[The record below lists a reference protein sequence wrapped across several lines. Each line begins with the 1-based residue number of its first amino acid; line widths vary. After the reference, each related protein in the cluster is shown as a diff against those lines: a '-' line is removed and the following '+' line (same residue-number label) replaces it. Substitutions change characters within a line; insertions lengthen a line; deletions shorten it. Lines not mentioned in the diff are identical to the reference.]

1 MRFDRN
7 QSGSNEVFTADGVP
21 YDHYRPVLEEIE
33 AIGPGE
39 WDRRTN
45 DAHEQLLEEQRGFG
59 ITDGDKTHPID
70 YLPRVIPA
78 SDWKKLERGTAQRM
92 RAINEFLRR
101 LEAGKEKVVPEE
113 VIASSTLYNPDLPTR
128 FGEVPARQA
137 GFDVVALENNGAW
150 NYVFI
155 EDNIK
160 MPIGLVPM
168 SRMRARTAEV
178 LPDSFSKLGVRPL
191 DDMLERLGNA
201 LRAASP
207 KDQEATL
214 AILTDGPGDQYY
226 LDHNILARESGA
238 VLAGR
243 RELEMDDGYL
253 FHKPTGQKLD
263 VIYERVEEGR
273 IYDDFPELMQS
284 HAEGKI
290 HAIFPP
296 NADAADDKGVY
307 PFIPDMIRTYLGEEP
322 IINNA
327 QTYSLAV
334 EDDYNYVMEHFDEL
348 VTKSRAGW
356 GGKDV
361 LIAPDESKED
371 IEAFRKQV
379 EKDPVQYIAQ
389 TILDFSTH
397 VFCTTEQEEFV
408 LRDSYADY
416 RMQALCPDPDTVEVV
431 PGALTRVAGVG
442 SRLVNISSGGGMKDT
457 WVLEG

>member
-1 MRFDRN
+1 VRFDRK
-7 QSGSNEVFTADGVP
+7 QSGPNEIYDENGDP
-21 YDHYRPVLEEIE
+21 HDHYRSVLEEIQDM
-33 AIGPGE
+33 GPDE
-39 WDRRTN
+39 WDRRT
-45 DAHEQLLEEQRGFG
+45 DAAHERLLEEQRGFG
-59 ITDGDKTHPID
+59 ITDSDKTHPID

-78 SDWKKLERGTAQRM
+78 SDWEKLERGTAQRM

-101 LEAGKEKVVPEE
+101 LEAGKEEVVPKE

-137 GFDVVALENNGAW
+137 GFDVVALEDNDGW
-150 NYVFI
+150 GYVFI

-178 LPDSFSKLGVRPL
+178 LPDSYSSLGVRPL
-191 DDMLERLGNA
+191 NGVLERLGDV

-207 KDQEATL
+207 DTDATL
-214 AILTDGPGDQYY
+214 AILTDGPSDQYY
-226 LDHNILARESGA
+226 LDHNILAEETGA
-238 VLAGR
+238 VLAER
-243 RELEMDDGYL
+243 HELEMEDGYL
-253 FHKPTGQKLD
+253 VHEPTGQRLD
-263 VIYERVEEGR
+263 VLYERIEEGR
-273 IYDDFPELMQS
+273 IYDDFLDLMQS
-284 HAEGKI
+284 HAGGKV

-322 IINNA
+322 IIENA

-334 EDDYNYVMEHFDEL
+334 EDDYRYVMDHFDEL
-348 VTKSRAGW
+348 VIKSRAGW

-361 LIAPDESKED
+361 LIAPDEAKED
-371 IEAFRKQV
+371 IEDFRQQV

-397 VFCTTEQEEFV
+397 VFCSAEENEFV

-431 PGALTRVAGVG
+431 PGVLTRVAGIG

-457 WVLEG
+457 WVLAD

>member
-7 QSGSNEVFTADGVP
+7 QSGPNEIFTKSGDP
-21 YDHYRPVLEEIE
+21 YEHYRPVLEEIQSM
-33 AIGPGE
+33 GPDE
-39 WDRRTN
+39 WDRRTKE
-45 DAHEQLLEEQRGFG
+45 AHELLLEEQRGFG

-101 LEAGKEKVVPEE
+101 LEAGKEEVVPKE
-113 VIASSTLYNPDLPTR
+113 VIASSTLYTPDLPTR

-137 GFDVVALENNGAW
+137 GFDVVALEDNDGW
-150 NYVFI
+150 GYVFI

-178 LPDSFSKLGVRPL
+178 LPDSYSSLGVHPL
-191 DDMLERLGNA
+191 DGVLERLGNA

-207 KDQEATL
+207 ASEAAL
-214 AILTDGPGDQYY
+214 AILTDGPSDQYY
-226 LDHNILARESGA
+226 LDHNILAEETGA
-238 VLAGR
+238 VLAER
-243 RELEMDDGYL
+243 HELEMEDGYL
-253 FHKPTGQKLD
+253 VHEPTGQRLD
-263 VIYERVEEGR
+263 VLYERIEEGR
-273 IYDDFPELMQS
+273 IYDAFPDLMQS
-284 HAEGKI
+284 HAEGKV

-296 NADAADDKGVY
+296 NADAADDKGIY

-322 IINNA
+322 VIDNA

-334 EDDYNYVMEHFDEL
+334 EDDYRYVMDHFDEL
-348 VTKSRAGW
+348 VIKSRAGW

-361 LIAPDESKED
+361 LIAPDEAKED
-371 IEAFRKQV
+371 IEDFRQQV

-397 VFCTTEQEEFV
+397 VFCSVEDNDFI

-416 RMQALCPDPDTVEVV
+416 RMQALCPDPYTVEVV
-431 PGALTRVAGVG
+431 PGVLTRVAGIG

-457 WVLEG
+457 WVLAD

>member
-1 MRFDRN
+1 MRFNRK
-7 QSGSNEVFTADGVP
+7 QSGPNEVFTANGDT
-21 YDHYRPVLEEIE
+21 YDHYRPVLEEVQGM
-33 AIGPGE
+33 GPGE
-39 WDRRTN
+39 WDRRTSE
-45 DAHEQLLEEQRGFG
+45 AHETLLKEQRGFG

-78 SDWKKLERGTAQRM
+78 SDWEKLERGTAQRM

-101 LEAGKEKVVPEE
+101 LEAGREEVVPDE
-113 VIASSTLYNPDLPTR
+113 VIASSTLYNPGLPTR

-137 GFDVVALENNGAW
+137 GFDIVALEDNGAW

-168 SRMRARTAEV
+168 SKMRARTAEV
-178 LPDSFSKLGVRPL
+178 LPNSYSSLGVRSL
-191 DDMLERLGNA
+191 DGALKRLGDA

-207 KDQEATL
+207 DPDATL
-214 AILTDGPGDQYY
+214 AILTDGPADQYY
-226 LDHNILARESGA
+226 LDHNILAKETGA
-238 VLAGR
+238 VLAER
-243 RELEMDDGYL
+243 HELGMDNGYL
-253 FHKPTGQKLD
+253 IHKPTGQKLD
-263 VIYERVEEGR
+263 VIYERIEEGR
-273 IYDDFPELMQS
+273 IYDDFPDLMRS
-284 HAEGKI
+284 HAEGKV
-290 HAIFPP
+290 HATFPP
-296 NADAADDKGVY
+296 NVDAADDKGVY

-322 IINNA
+322 IIDNA

-371 IEAFRKQV
+371 IEEFRKQV
-379 EKDPVQYIAQ
+379 EKDPIQYIAQ

-397 VFCTTEQEEFV
+397 VFCSTEKDEFV

-416 RMQALCPDPDTVEVV
+416 RMQAICSDPDTVEVV
-431 PGALTRVAGVG
+431 PGVLTRVAGVG

-457 WVLEG
+457 WVLES